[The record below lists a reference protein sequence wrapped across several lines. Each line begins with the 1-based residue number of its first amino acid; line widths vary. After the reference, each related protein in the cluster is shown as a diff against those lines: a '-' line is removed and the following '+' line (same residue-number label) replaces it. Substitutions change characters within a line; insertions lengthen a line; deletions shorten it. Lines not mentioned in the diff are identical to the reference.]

1 MKKLRKNHVIAK
13 PARTADVGPLPKISK
28 ELLIASNLKKTY
40 KGRLF
45 QGGLYRFEDRKEK
58 QFMFENHYG
67 HTIPRRESIVK
78 RQVCIFILYYV
89 MIKWKMLQKSLRIL

>member
-1 MKKLRKNHVIAK
+1 MQNSLSLRERAAPVAIRTSAPKN
-13 PARTADVGPLPKISK
+13 
-28 ELLIASNLKKTY
+28 KTY